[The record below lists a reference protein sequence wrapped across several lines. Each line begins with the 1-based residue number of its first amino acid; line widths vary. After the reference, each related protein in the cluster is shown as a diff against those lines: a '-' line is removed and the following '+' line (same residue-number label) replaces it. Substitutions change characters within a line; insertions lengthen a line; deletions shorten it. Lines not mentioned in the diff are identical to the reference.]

1 MWAFDESVRQEGYDL
16 VAGVDEAGRG
26 CLAGPVVAAA
36 VVLPRDFRDDRIYD
50 SKQLSARMR
59 EVLFDVIAANAAS
72 YGIGVVSCQT
82 IDSINILRAALL
94 AMVQAIEALGKRP
107 DIVLVD
113 GNQAMPTAL
122 QQMTVK
128 KGDAKSLSIA
138 SASIIAKVHR
148 DRLMYELDARH
159 PGYGFASNKGY
170 GSKPHLDAL
179 MELGPCA
186 VHRRSFAPVAAAL
199 QLNTG
204 LFGKAQKSPQQ

>member
-1 MWAFDESVRQEGYDL
+1 MFDERVRQEGYDL

-36 VVLPRDFRDDRIYD
+36 VVLPRDFRDDRIRD
-50 SKQLSARMR
+50 SKQLTARTR
-59 EVLFDVIAANAAS
+59 ELLFDVIAANAAS
-72 YGIGVVSCQT
+72 YGIGVVPCQT

-94 AMVQAIEALGKRP
+94 AMVQAVEALDQRP

-113 GNQAMPTAL
+113 GNQPIPTAL
-122 QQMTVK
+122 QQMTVN

-148 DRLMYELDARH
+148 DRLMRELDVRY

-170 GSKPHLDAL
+170 GSRAHLDAL
-179 MELGPCA
+179 TELGPCA
-186 VHRRSFAPVAAAL
+186 VHRRSFAPVVAAL
-199 QLNTG
+199 QFNTG
-204 LFGKAQKSPQQ
+204 LFAKALKSPRP